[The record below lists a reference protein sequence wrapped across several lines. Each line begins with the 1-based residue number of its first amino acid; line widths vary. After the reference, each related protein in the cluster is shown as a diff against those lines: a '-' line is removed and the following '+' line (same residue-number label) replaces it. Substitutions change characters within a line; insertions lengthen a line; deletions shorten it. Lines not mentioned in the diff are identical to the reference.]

1 MQYLNRHFVAVMML
15 VATTACSDS
24 TTPRSLTPP
33 TNEHRSSPR
42 VEIRRLPVTP
52 AQYHAQNRMDFVGV
66 AHNRAMDQ
74 IRAEVRKSRPR
85 DLCKVIERLAVAADL
100 GPAFK
105 GSANNESHRVR
116 KAAFDNIGC
125 RGRNG
130 RGHLAA
136 EQSLPLS
143 GPGFALASYAQGE
156 DADFSP
162 LGWELVWQ
170 VGYAADAASSSADL
184 AGMLAAISASA
195 QSLTADEAA
204 AIDAVTSVS
213 LSSFEY
219 WEQNGAAAAQEIQTA
234 YGSCLSGGGGDGCY
248 YATSAPN
255 FRASAPHFML
265 VSNRG
270 TPASKCEYNWR
281 FVGAGD
287 VWGATTGLTIGL
299 KYAKTWQGAVVGLF
313 AGAVVGSGGAN
324 VIESVRFFNCLY
336 SEA

>member
-1 MQYLNRHFVAVMML
+1 MQHLNRHFAAVMML
-15 VATTACSDS
+15 VATAACSDS
-24 TTPRSLTPP
+24 TTPPSLTPP

-42 VEIRRLPVTP
+42 AEIRRLPVTP

-66 AHNRAMDQ
+66 AHNQAMDQ

-85 DLCKVIERLAVAADL
+85 DLCKVIERLAVDAEL

-105 GSANNESHRVR
+105 GSRNAESHRVR

-130 RGHLAA
+130 RGHLAN
-136 EQSLPLS
+136 EQSVPLS
-143 GPGFALASYAQGE
+143 GPGFALASYAQSE

-162 LGWELVWQ
+162 AGWDLVWQ
-170 VGYAADAASSSADL
+170 VGYASDAALSSSDL
-184 AGMLAAISASA
+184 AGMLAAISVSA

-204 AIDAVTSVS
+204 AIDAVTSVA

-248 YATSAPN
+248 YATSLPN
-255 FRASAPHFML
+255 FRAPQPHFML
-265 VSNRG
+265 VSHGG
-270 TPASKCEYNWR
+270 TPAPKCEYNWR
-281 FVGAGD
+281 FVGASD
-287 VWGATTGLTIGL
+287 AWGATTGLTIGL
-299 KYAKTWQGAVVGLF
+299 KYAKTWQGAVVGLL
-313 AGAVVGSGGAN
+313 AGAVAGSGGAN
-324 VIESVRFFNCLY
+324 VIESVRFFNCLF
-336 SEA
+336 SEV